1 MAEPATLLVADDD
14 PGLRESLERTL
25 TREGYRVVLASDG
38 RAALERVQAGG
49 VDLIV
54 TDLRMPGLTGLELL
68 RAAKA
73 IMPDVDVILLTAFG
87 TVEEAVKAMK
97 DGAYDF
103 LTKPFR
109 REQLIKLV
117 DKALERRDL
126 IEQNQALKKQLED
139 LRAKGQ
145 MIGASPPFRRM
156 TTLVEQVAD
165 SSATVLIQG
174 ESGAGKELVA
184 STIHR
189 SSPRSR
195 GPFVAGNCAALPETL
210 LEAALVRYEK
220 GAL

>member
-54 TDLRMPGLTGLELL
+54 TDLKMPGLTGLELL

-73 IMPDVDVILLTAFG
+73 IAPDLDVILLTAFG

-109 REQLIKLV
+109 REQLLKLI
-117 DKALERRDL
+117 DKALERREL
-126 IEQNQALKKQLED
+126 IEKNKVLQQRLED
-139 LRAKGQ
+139 IRAKGQ
-145 MIGASPPFRRM
+145 MIGASPAFRRM
-156 TTLVEQVAD
+156 MTLVEQVAD
-165 SSATVLIQG
+165 S
-174 ESGAGKELVA
+174 
-184 STIHR
+184 
-189 SSPRSR
+189 
-195 GPFVAGNCAALPETL
+195 
-210 LEAALVRYEK
+210 
-220 GAL
+220 